1 MINVIIIYRLYG
13 MIGNCTIGDAPVFVI
28 KYFVTPRGNQFMKS
42 SGSEALKLLMIEK
55 TNDLKTH
62 QWVYQLLR
70 NNLLSG
76 RIEPGKPL
84 TIRGLAEILHVSPMP
99 VREALHRLACEGAV
113 EVKNNRRVIVP
124 SMTAEKFNEL
134 CELRILL
141 ETHAA
146 EGALPYINEKDIAT
160 LEQIDA
166 KIDDAVERDQVDN
179 ISLYNQEFHRY
190 LYSANPFQI
199 AVPLIES
206 LWLQLGPFS
215 RIAISKL
222 EKVYLVD
229 RHVEAIDALK
239 QRNLFGLRRAIEA
252 DIRDGIASINTVAG
266 IHDYFRGVA

>member
-1 MINVIIIYRLYG
+1 
-13 MIGNCTIGDAPVFVI
+13 
-28 KYFVTPRGNQFMKS
+28 MKS
-42 SGSEALKLLMIEK
+42 SRSDSLELLMLEK
-55 TNDLKTH
+55 SDNLKTH

-70 NNLLSG
+70 NNLMCG
-76 RIEPGKPL
+76 RIEPGIPL
-84 TIRGLAEILHVSPMP
+84 TIRGLAEILDVSPMP

-124 SMTAEKFNEL
+124 LMTAEKFGEL

-146 EGALPYINEKDIAT
+146 EGAHPYIKEEDIAR
-160 LEQIDA
+160 LAQIDA
-166 KIDDAVERDQVDN
+166 AIDEAVENNDVDN
-179 ISLYNQEFHRY
+179 ISLNNQEFHRS

-199 AVPLIES
+199 SVPLIES

-229 RHVEAIDALK
+229 RHAEAIEALR

-252 DIRDGIASINTVAG
+252 DIRDGIASIKTVEG